1 MLPCYDRVMARI
13 ARSIELTKE
22 DRETLL
28 KWKRS
33 PTTPQKL
40 VRRAEIILA
49 AAEGLNNKAISER
62 GLGSVQT
69 VCLWRKRYAEY
80 GIEGLQDELK
90 PGRPRKIGQDKVAEI
105 VATTLTPPE
114 GMTHWSA
121 RRLAE
126 QVKVGKS
133 TVHRI
138 WQAYDLKPHRV
149 ETFKFSEDP
158 QLKEKV
164 VDIVGL
170 YLNPPEQA
178 LVLGVDEKSQIQAL
192 SRTQPLLQL
201 RPGQVERH
209 THDYKRNGTTTLYA
223 ALNIAT
229 GEVIGECHHRHRH
242 QEFLKF
248 LKQLDKEVPDKELH
262 LILDNYG
269 THKHEKVQRWLK
281 KHKRFHLH
289 FTPTGASWM
298 NMVEIWFGILT
309 NQAIRRGSFDSVGHL
324 VGAIKSFLS
333 RWNEGAKPFV
343 WTKTAEQILAKA
355 VR

>member
-1 MLPCYDRVMARI
+1 MAGI
-13 ARSIELTKE
+13 ARKIEVSNE
-22 DRETLL
+22 DRETLH
-28 KWKRS
+28 KWKKS
-33 PTTPQKL
+33 PRTPQKL
-40 VRRAEIILA
+40 VRRADIILA

-62 GLGSVQT
+62 GLGSEQT
-69 VCLWRKRYAEY
+69 ICLWRKRYAER
-80 GIEGLQDELK
+80 GIEGLQDEPK
-90 PGRPRKIGQDKVAEI
+90 PGRPRRIGQDKTAEI

-121 RRLAE
+121 RRLAK
-126 QVKVGKS
+126 QVGVSHS

-138 WQAYDLKPHRV
+138 WQAYDLKPHRT
-149 ETFKFSEDP
+149 ETFKFSTDP

-201 RPGQVERH
+201 RSGQVERH
-209 THDYKRNGTTTLYA
+209 THDYKRNGTTTLFA
-223 ALNIAT
+223 ALNVAT
-229 GEVIGECHHRHRH
+229 GEVIGECHLRHRH

-248 LKQLDKEVPDKELH
+248 LKQLDKEVVDKELH

-269 THKHEKVQRWLK
+269 THKQEKVQKWLK
-281 KHKRFHLH
+281 RHKRFHLH
-289 FTPTGASWM
+289 FTPIGASWM

-309 NQAIRRGSFDSVGHL
+309 NQAIRRGNFDSVAHL
-324 VGAIKSFLS
+324 VEL
-333 RWNEGAKPFV
+333 
-343 WTKTAEQILAKA
+343 
-355 VR
+355 

>member
-1 MLPCYDRVMARI
+1 MAGI
-13 ARSIELTKE
+13 ARKIELSNE

-28 KWKRS
+28 KWERS

-40 VRRAEIILA
+40 VWRAEIILA
-49 AAEGLNNKAISER
+49 AAEGLNNKTISGR
-62 GLGSVQT
+62 GLGSKQT

-80 GIEGLQDELK
+80 GIEGLQDEPK
-90 PGRPRKIGQDKVAEI
+90 SGRPRKIGQDKIAEI
-105 VATTLTPPE
+105 VVTTLTLPE
-114 GMTHWSA
+114 GMTYWSA
-121 RRLAE
+121 RRLAK
-126 QVKVGKS
+126 QVGVSHS

-149 ETFKFSEDP
+149 KTFKFSQDP

-170 YLNPPEQA
+170 YLNPPDEA
-178 LVLGVDEKSQIQAL
+178 LVLAVDEKSQIQAI
-192 SRTQPLLQL
+192 SRTQPLLPL

-209 THDYKRNGTTTLYA
+209 THDYKRNGSTTLFA

-229 GEVIGECHHRHRH
+229 GEVIGECHPRHRH

-248 LKQLDKEVPDKELH
+248 LKLFDKEVPGKELH

-269 THKHEKVQRWLK
+269 THKQRDVRKWLK
-281 KHKRFHLH
+281 RHKWFHLH

-309 NQAIRRGSFDSVGHL
+309 NQAIRRGNFDSVAIL
-324 VGAIKSFLS
+324 VGAIKAFLA
-333 RWNEGAKPFV
+333 RWNEGAKPFI
-343 WTKTAEQILAKA
+343 WTKTADQILAKA
-355 VR
+355 IR

>member
-1 MLPCYDRVMARI
+1 MAGI
-13 ARSIELTKE
+13 ARKIEISDE
-22 DRETLL
+22 DQGTLL

-40 VRRAEIILA
+40 VRRADIILA

-69 VCLWRKRYAEY
+69 VCLWRKRYAES
-80 GIEGLQDELK
+80 GIEGLEDQPK
-90 PGRPRKIGQDKVAEI
+90 PGRHRTIGRDKIAEI

-114 GMTHWSA
+114 GVTHWSA
-121 RRLAE
+121 RRLAKE
-126 QVKVGKS
+126 TGVGKS

-138 WQAYDLKPHRV
+138 WQAHDLKPHRV
-149 ETFKFSEDP
+149 ETFKFSNDP

-170 YLNPPEQA
+170 YLNPPDEA

-209 THDYKRNGTTTLYA
+209 THDYKRNGTTTLFA
-223 ALNIAT
+223 ALNVAT
-229 GEVIGECHHRHRH
+229 GEVIGECHPRHRH
-242 QEFLKF
+242 QEFLRF
-248 LKQLDKEVPDKELH
+248 LKQLDREMPDKELH
-262 LILDNYG
+262 LVLDNYG
-269 THKHEKVQRWLK
+269 THKQEDVRKWLK
-281 KHKRFHLH
+281 RHERFHLH

-309 NQAIRRGSFDSVGHL
+309 NQAIRRSSFDSVARL
-324 VGAIKSFLS
+324 VGAIKAFLS
-333 RWNEGAKPFV
+333 QWNEGAKPFV

-355 VR
+355 TR

>member
-1 MLPCYDRVMARI
+1 M
-13 ARSIELTKE
+13 
-22 DRETLL
+22 
-28 KWKRS
+28 
-33 PTTPQKL
+33 
-40 VRRAEIILA
+40 
-49 AAEGLNNKAISER
+49 
-62 GLGSVQT
+62 
-69 VCLWRKRYAEY
+69 
-80 GIEGLQDELK
+80 EGLQDEPK
-90 PGRPRKIGQDKVAEI
+90 PGRPRTISRDKTAEI
-105 VATTLTPPE
+105 VATTLTPPD
-114 GMTHWSA
+114 GVTHWSA
-121 RRLAE
+121 RRLAK
-126 QVKVGKS
+126 QVGVSHS

-138 WQAYDLKPHRV
+138 WQTYDLKPHRA
-149 ETFKFSEDP
+149 ETFKFSRDP

-170 YLNPPEQA
+170 YLNPPEAA

-209 THDYKRNGTTTLYA
+209 THDYKRNGTTTLFA
-223 ALNIAT
+223 ALNVAT
-229 GEVIGECHHRHRH
+229 GEVIGECQTRHRH

-248 LKQLDKEVPDKELH
+248 LKQLDKEISGKELH

-269 THKHEKVQRWLK
+269 THKQDKVKKWLK
-281 KHKRFHLH
+281 RHKRFHLH

-309 NQAIRRGSFDSVGHL
+309 NQTIRRGSFDSVAYL
-324 VGAIKSFLS
+324 VGAIKAFLV

>member
-1 MLPCYDRVMARI
+1 MPCDNGGMAGV
-13 ARSIELTKE
+13 AKKIEISNK

-40 VRRAEIILA
+40 VRRADIILA

-69 VCLWRKRYAEY
+69 ICLWRKRYAEY
-80 GIEGLQDELK
+80 SLEGLEDQPK
-90 PGRPRKIGQDKVAEI
+90 PGRPRTIGRDKIAEI
-105 VATTLTPPE
+105 VATTLTPPQ
-114 GMTHWSA
+114 GVTHWSA
-121 RRLAE
+121 RRLAK
-126 QVKVGKS
+126 QVGVSRS

-149 ETFKFSEDP
+149 ETFKFSRDP

-209 THDYKRNGTTTLYA
+209 THDYKRNGTTTLFA

-229 GEVIGECHHRHRH
+229 GEVIGECHPRHRH

-248 LKQLDKEVPDKELH
+248 LKQLDKEVPDKDLH

-269 THKHEKVQRWLK
+269 THKQEKVQNWLK
-281 KHKRFHLH
+281 RHKRFHLH

-298 NMVEIWFGILT
+298 NMVEIWFGIFT
-309 NQAIRRGSFDSVGHL
+309 NQAIRRGSFDSVAHL
-324 VGAIKSFLS
+324 IGAIKAFLS

-343 WTKTAEQILAKA
+343 WIKTAEQILAKA

>member
-1 MLPCYDRVMARI
+1 M
-13 ARSIELTKE
+13 EKE
-22 DRETLL
+22 PNYAAEI
-28 KWKRS
+28 S
-33 PTTPQKL
+33 PQ
-40 VRRAEIILA
+40 ADIILA

-69 VCLWRKRYAEY
+69 ICLWRKRYAEH
-80 GIEGLQDELK
+80 GIEGLKDQPK
-90 PGRPRKIGQDKVAEI
+90 PGRPRTISRDKIAEI
-105 VATTLTPPE
+105 VATTLTPPQ
-114 GMTHWSA
+114 GVTHWSA
-121 RRLAE
+121 RRLAK
-126 QVKVGKS
+126 QVGMGHS

-138 WQAYDLKPHRV
+138 WQTYDLKPHRV
-149 ETFKFSEDP
+149 ETFKFSKDP

-201 RPGQVERH
+201 RLGQVEHH
-209 THDYKRNGTTTLYA
+209 THDYKRNGTTTLFA

-229 GEVIGECHHRHRH
+229 GEVIGECHPRHRH
-242 QEFLKF
+242 EEFLRF
-248 LKQLDKEVPDKELH
+248 LRQLDKEIPSKELH
-262 LILDNYG
+262 LTLDNYG
-269 THKHEKVQRWLK
+269 THKQERVQKWLK
-281 KHKRFHLH
+281 RHKRFHLH

-309 NQAIRRGSFDSVGHL
+309 NQAIRRGSFDSVANL
-324 VGAIKSFLS
+324 IGAIKAFLN
-333 RWNEGAKPFV
+333 RWNEGAKPFI

>member
-1 MLPCYDRVMARI
+1 MAGI
-13 ARSIELTKE
+13 ARKIEISDE
-22 DRETLL
+22 DRKTLL

-40 VRRAEIILA
+40 IRRADIILA
-49 AAEGLNNKAISER
+49 AGEGLNNKAISER

-69 VCLWRKRYAEY
+69 ICLWRKRYAEY
-80 GIEGLQDELK
+80 GIEGLEDQPK
-90 PGRPRKIGQDKVAEI
+90 PGRPRKIGQDKVSEI

-114 GMTHWSA
+114 GVTHWSA
-121 RRLAE
+121 RRLAK

-149 ETFKFSEDP
+149 ETFKFSRDP
-158 QLKEKV
+158 QLREKV

-192 SRTQPLLQL
+192 QRTQPLLQL

-209 THDYKRNGTTTLYA
+209 THDYKRNGTTTLFA

-248 LKQLDKEVPDKELH
+248 LNQLDKEVPDKELH

-269 THKHEKVQRWLK
+269 THKQEKVLRWLK
-281 KHKRFHLH
+281 RHKRFHLH

-309 NQAIRRGSFDSVGHL
+309 NQAIRRGSFDSVAHL
-324 VGAIKSFLS
+324 IGAIKAFLA

-343 WTKTAEQILAKA
+343 WTKTAENILTKA
-355 VR
+355 V

>member
-1 MLPCYDRVMARI
+1 MAGI
-13 ARSIELTKE
+13 AREIEISDE
-22 DRETLL
+22 DRKTLL

-40 VRRAEIILA
+40 VRRADIILA
-49 AAEGLNNKAISER
+49 AAEGLNNKTISGR
-62 GLGSVQT
+62 GLGSAQT

-80 GIEGLQDELK
+80 GIEGLEDQPK
-90 PGRPRKIGQDKVAEI
+90 PGRPRKIGRDKTAEI

-121 RRLAE
+121 RRLAK
-126 QVKVGKS
+126 QVGVSHS

-138 WQAYDLKPHRV
+138 WQACDLKPHRT
-149 ETFKFSEDP
+149 ETFKFSQDP

-209 THDYKRNGTTTLYA
+209 THDYKRNGTTTLFA
-223 ALNIAT
+223 ALNVAT
-229 GEVIGECHHRHRH
+229 GEVIGECHPRHRH
-242 QEFLKF
+242 QEFLRF
-248 LKQLDKEVPDKELH
+248 LKQLDKEIRDKELH

-269 THKHEKVQRWLK
+269 THKQEKVQKWLK
-281 KHKRFHLH
+281 RHKRFHLH

-309 NQAIRRGSFDSVGHL
+309 NQAIRRGNFDSVAHL
-324 VGAIKSFLS
+324 VGAIKAFLS
-333 RWNEGAKPFV
+333 RWNEGAKPFI
-343 WTKTAEQILAKA
+343 WAKTAEQILAKA

>member
-1 MLPCYDRVMARI
+1 MARTAI
-13 ARSIELTKE
+13 KIDASKE

-28 KWKRS
+28 KWRRS

-49 AAEGLNNKAISER
+49 AAEGLSNKSISKR

-69 VCLWRKRYAEY
+69 ICLWRKRYAKY
-80 GIEGLQDELK
+80 GIEGLKDEPK
-90 PGRPRKIGQDKVAEI
+90 PGRPRKIGQDKIAEI
-105 VATTLTPPE
+105 VTTTLTPPE
-114 GMTHWSA
+114 DATHWSA
-121 RRLAE
+121 RRLAK

-149 ETFKFSEDP
+149 ETFKFSGNP
-158 QLKEKV
+158 QLKKKV

-192 SRTQPLLQL
+192 QRTQPMLPLL
-201 RPGQVERH
+201 PGKVARH
-209 THDYKRNGTTTLYA
+209 THDYKRNGTPTLFA
-223 ALNIAT
+223 ALNMAT
-229 GEVIGECHHRHRH
+229 GEVIGECYHRHRH

-248 LKQLDKEVPDKELH
+248 LKRIDKEVPGKDLH

-269 THKHEKVQRWLK
+269 THKHEKVQRWLER
-281 KHKRFHLH
+281 HKRFHLH

-309 NQAIRRGSFDSVGHL
+309 NRAVRRGSFDSVAQL
-324 VGAIKSFLS
+324 IGAIKDFLA
-333 RWNEGAKPFV
+333 RWN
-343 WTKTAEQILAKA
+343 
-355 VR
+355 

>member
-1 MLPCYDRVMARI
+1 MAGI
-13 ARSIELTKE
+13 ARKIEISDE

-40 VRRAEIILA
+40 VRRADVILA
-49 AAEGLNNKAISER
+49 AAEALNNKAIAER

-80 GIEGLQDELK
+80 GIEGLKDEPK
-90 PGRPRKIGQDKVAEI
+90 PGRPRTVGQDKIAEI
-105 VATTLTPPE
+105 VAMTLTPPE
-114 GMTHWSA
+114 SMTHWSA
-121 RRLAE
+121 RRLAKE
-126 QVKVGKS
+126 TGLGKS

-149 ETFKFSEDP
+149 ETFKFSRDP
-158 QLKEKV
+158 LLKEKV

-170 YLNPPEQA
+170 YLNPPEEA

-209 THDYKRNGTTTLYA
+209 THDYKRNGTTTLFA

-229 GEVIGECHHRHRH
+229 GEVIGDCHPRHRH

-248 LKQLDKEVPDKELH
+248 LKLVDKEMPGKELH

-269 THKHEKVQRWLK
+269 THKQEKVQKWLK
-281 KHKRFHLH
+281 RHKRFHLH

-309 NQAIRRGSFDSVGHL
+309 NQAIRRGSFDSVAHL
-324 VGAIKSFLS
+324 IEAIKAFLS

-343 WTKTAEQILAKA
+343 WTKTTEQILAKA
-355 VR
+355 IR

>member
-1 MLPCYDRVMARI
+1 MAGI
-13 ARSIELTKE
+13 ARKIEVSDE
-22 DRETLL
+22 DRETLH
-28 KWKRS
+28 KWKKS
-33 PTTPQKL
+33 PRTPQKL
-40 VRRAEIILA
+40 VRRADIILA

-62 GLGSVQT
+62 GLGSEQT
-69 VCLWRKRYAEY
+69 ICLWRKRYAER
-80 GIEGLQDELK
+80 GIEGLQDEPK
-90 PGRPRKIGQDKVAEI
+90 PGRPRRIGQDKTAEI

-121 RRLAE
+121 RRLAK
-126 QVKVGKS
+126 QVGVSHS

-138 WQAYDLKPHRV
+138 WQAYDLKPHRT
-149 ETFKFSEDP
+149 ETFKFSTDP

-201 RPGQVERH
+201 RSGLLERH
-209 THDYKRNGTTTLYA
+209 THDYKRNGTTTLFA
-223 ALNIAT
+223 ALNVAT
-229 GEVIGECHHRHRH
+229 GEVIGECHPRHRH

-248 LKQLDKEVPDKELH
+248 LKQLDKEVADKELH

-269 THKHEKVQRWLK
+269 THKQEKVQKWLK
-281 KHKRFHLH
+281 RHKRFHLH
-289 FTPTGASWM
+289 FTPIGASWM

-309 NQAIRRGSFDSVGHL
+309 NQAIRRGNFDSVAHL
-324 VGAIKSFLS
+324 VGAIKAFLS
-333 RWNEGAKPFV
+333 RWNERAKPFV

-355 VR
+355 AR

>member
-1 MLPCYDRVMARI
+1 MAGI
-13 ARSIELTKE
+13 ARKIEISDE

-40 VRRAEIILA
+40 VRRADIILA
-49 AAEGLNNKAISER
+49 AAERLNNRAISER
-62 GLGSVQT
+62 GLGSEQT

-80 GIEGLQDELK
+80 GIEGLQDQPK
-90 PGRPRKIGQDKVAEI
+90 PGRPRTIGQDKIAEI
-105 VATTLTPPE
+105 VATTMTPPE
-114 GMTHWSA
+114 GVTHWSA
-121 RRLAE
+121 RRLAK
-126 QVKVGKS
+126 QTGVGKS
-133 TVHRI
+133 TVHRV

-149 ETFKFSEDP
+149 ETFKFSKDP
-158 QLKEKV
+158 ELKEKV

-192 SRTQPLLQL
+192 ERTQPMLPLL
-201 RPGQVERH
+201 PGKVARH
-209 THDYKRNGTTTLYA
+209 THDYKRNGTTTLFA
-223 ALNIAT
+223 ALNVAT
-229 GEVIGECHHRHRH
+229 GEVIGECHPRHRH

-248 LKQLDKEVPDKELH
+248 LKQLDKEVSGKELH
-262 LILDNYG
+262 LVLDNYS
-269 THKHEKVQRWLK
+269 THKHEKVKKWLK
-281 KHKRFHLH
+281 RHRRFQLH

-309 NQAIRRGSFDSVGHL
+309 NQAIRRGSFGSVAHL
-324 VGAIKSFLS
+324 VGAIRAFLS

-355 VR
+355 AR

>member
-1 MLPCYDRVMARI
+1 MAGI
-13 ARSIELTKE
+13 ARKIEVSDE
-22 DRETLL
+22 DRETLH
-28 KWKRS
+28 KWKKS
-33 PTTPQKL
+33 PRTPQKL
-40 VRRAEIILA
+40 VRRADIILA

-62 GLGSVQT
+62 GLGSEQT
-69 VCLWRKRYAEY
+69 ICLWRKRYAER
-80 GIEGLQDELK
+80 GIEGLQDEPK
-90 PGRPRKIGQDKVAEI
+90 PGRPRRIGQDKTAEI
-105 VATTLTPPE
+105 VATTLTPPQ

-121 RRLAE
+121 RRLAK
-126 QVKVGKS
+126 QVGVSHS

-138 WQAYDLKPHRV
+138 WQAYDLKPHRT
-149 ETFKFSEDP
+149 ETFKFSTDP

-201 RPGQVERH
+201 RSGQVERH
-209 THDYKRNGTTTLYA
+209 THDYKRNGTTTLFA
-223 ALNIAT
+223 ALNVAT
-229 GEVIGECHHRHRH
+229 GEVIGECHPRHRH

-248 LKQLDKEVPDKELH
+248 LKQLDKEVADKELH

-269 THKHEKVQRWLK
+269 THKQEKVQKWLK
-281 KHKRFHLH
+281 RHKRFHLH
-289 FTPTGASWM
+289 FTPIGASWM

-309 NQAIRRGSFDSVGHL
+309 NQAIRRGNFDSVAHL
-324 VGAIKSFLS
+324 VGAIKAFLS

-355 VR
+355 AR

>member
-1 MLPCYDRVMARI
+1 MARI
-13 ARSIELTKE
+13 ARKIEIPNE

-33 PTTPQKL
+33 PTTPQRL

-49 AAEGLNNKAISER
+49 AAKGLNNKAISES

-69 VCLWRKRYAEY
+69 ICLWRKRYAEY
-80 GIEGLQDELK
+80 GIEGLKDEPK
-90 PGRPRKIGQDKVAEI
+90 SGRPRRIGQNKVAEI
-105 VATTLTPPE
+105 VATTLTLPQ
-114 GMTHWSA
+114 GMTHWSV
-121 RRLAE
+121 RRLAK
-126 QVKVGKS
+126 QSGVSRS

-149 ETFKFSEDP
+149 ETFKFSQDP

-192 SRTQPLLQL
+192 ERTQPMLPLG
-201 RPGQVERH
+201 PGKVARH
-209 THDYKRNGTTTLYA
+209 THDYKRNGTTTLFA
-223 ALNIAT
+223 AINVAT
-229 GEVIGECHHRHRH
+229 GEVIGNCHPRHRH

-248 LKQLDKEVPDKELH
+248 LRQLDKEVSGKELH
-262 LILDNYG
+262 LVLDNYG
-269 THKHEKVQRWLK
+269 THKHERVQRWLRR
-281 KHKRFHLH
+281 HRRFHLH

-309 NQAIRRGSFDSVGHL
+309 NQAIRRGSFDSVAHL
-324 VGAIKSFLS
+324 IGAIKAFLA

-355 VR
+355 VQ

>member
-1 MLPCYDRVMARI
+1 
-13 ARSIELTKE
+13 
-22 DRETLL
+22 
-28 KWKRS
+28 
-33 PTTPQKL
+33 
-40 VRRAEIILA
+40 LA

-69 VCLWRKRYAEY
+69 ICLWRKRYAEY
-80 GIEGLQDELK
+80 GIEGLRDQPK
-90 PGRPRKIGQDKVAEI
+90 SGRPRTIGRDKMAEI
-105 VATTLTPPE
+105 VAITLTPPE

-121 RRLAE
+121 RRLAK
-126 QVKVGKS
+126 QVGVGHS

-138 WQAYDLKPHRV
+138 WQAHDLKPHRG
-149 ETFKFSEDP
+149 ETFKFSQYPLLE
-158 QLKEKV
+158 EKV

-178 LVLGVDEKSQIQAL
+178 LVLGVVDEKSQIQAL

-209 THDYKRNGTTTLYA
+209 THDYKRNDTTTLFA

-229 GEVIGECHHRHRH
+229 GEVMAECHHRHRH
-242 QEFLKF
+242 QEFLEF
-248 LKQLDKEVPDKELH
+248 LNQLDKEIPRKELH

-269 THKHEKVQRWLK
+269 THKQENVQKWLK
-281 KHKRFHLH
+281 RHKRFHFH
-289 FTPTGASWM
+289 FTPAGASWM

-309 NQAIRRGSFDSVGHL
+309 NQAIRRGSFDSVAPLIGS
-324 VGAIKSFLS
+324 IKAFLS
-333 RWNEGAKPFV
+333 RWNEEAKPFV

>member
-1 MLPCYDRVMARI
+1 MAGR
-13 ARSIELTKE
+13 ARTIGVSSE
-22 DRETLL
+22 DREILL

-40 VRRAEIILA
+40 VRRADIILA
-49 AAEGLNNKAISER
+49 AAEGLNNRAISER

-69 VCLWRKRYAEY
+69 VCLWRKRYVEQ
-80 GIEGLQDELK
+80 GIEGLQDEPK
-90 PGRPRKIGQDKVAEI
+90 PGRPRTISRDKTAEI
-105 VATTLTPPE
+105 VASTLTPPE

-121 RRLAE
+121 RRLAK
-126 QVKVGKS
+126 QVGVS
-133 TVHRI
+133 HATVHRI

-149 ETFKFSEDP
+149 ETFKFSRDP
-158 QLKEKV
+158 QLREKV

-192 SRTQPLLQL
+192 QRTQPLLQM
-201 RPGQVERH
+201 RPGQIERH
-209 THDYKRNGTTTLYA
+209 THDYKRNGTTTLFA

-229 GEVIGECHHRHRH
+229 GEVIGECHPRHRH
-242 QEFLKF
+242 QEFLRF
-248 LKQLDKEVPDKELH
+248 LNQLNREVPDKELH

-269 THKHEKVQRWLK
+269 THKQGNVEKWLE

-309 NQAIRRGSFDSVGHL
+309 NQAIRRGSFDSVAHL
-324 VGAIKSFLS
+324 VGAIKAFLS
-333 RWNEGAKPFV
+333 RWNQGARPFV
-343 WTKTAEQILAKA
+343 WTKTADQILAKA
-355 VR
+355 VK